1 MTLKVDIVPDAQYDP
16 TFQPSITGRTR
27 LAQSITLSKF
37 LGSYSDPN
45 TLNHLTNA
53 DKLLLAKQYYLHA
66 QVLQSINSSPGLRG
80 VKGFEK
86 FRMIVSEGYYREGPD
101 EDLDVTDGINYLKT
115 NGRAVVYE
123 LIGQDGKI
131 AFDKTFDL
139 AVYLKN
145 NINYDKLILS
155 YDSYNPD
162 GSLHVDIV
170 LIMPEI
176 ISPWNVTYNKIIE
189 TRFNNSVQTT
199 GELLEIGEDDEAA
212 DTGSEPLDESKP
224 FAVFGT
230 SNFGA
235 TAGNKGY
242 FYPLFIDKSKVGEA
256 SHIHT
261 FIEYP
266 ETTFYMP
273 LSNQNHAKPDY
284 NANIY
289 TLYPSATSESSGSSS
304 AGAGEY

>member
-139 AVYLKN
+139 AA
-145 NINYDKLILS
+145 S
-155 YDSYNPD
+155 
-162 GSLHVDIV
+162 
-170 LIMPEI
+170 
-176 ISPWNVTYNKIIE
+176 
-189 TRFNNSVQTT
+189 FNN
-199 GELLEIGEDDEAA
+199 L
-212 DTGSEPLDESKP
+212 
-224 FAVFGT
+224 
-230 SNFGA
+230 
-235 TAGNKGY
+235 
-242 FYPLFIDKSKVGEA
+242 
-256 SHIHT
+256 
-261 FIEYP
+261 
-266 ETTFYMP
+266 
-273 LSNQNHAKPDY
+273 
-284 NANIY
+284 
-289 TLYPSATSESSGSSS
+289 
-304 AGAGEY
+304 